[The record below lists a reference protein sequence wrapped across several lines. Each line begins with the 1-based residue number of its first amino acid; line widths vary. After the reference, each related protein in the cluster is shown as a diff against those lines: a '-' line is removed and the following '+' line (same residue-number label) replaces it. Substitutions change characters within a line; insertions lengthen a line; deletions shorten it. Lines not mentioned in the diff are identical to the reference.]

1 MKKQEKTAKIT
12 ESSHSSVTEPGVTV
26 TGTSRDCHVTEDGL
40 DVASRDSTC
49 RHVAGCDKS
58 RAKYREDSR
67 NYRKHS
73 KRNLDMIDRSLAE
86 NGAGRSILLDNTGE
100 SIAGS
105 GTLRTALKRGVPIR
119 EIHTDG
125 TELIAVIRDDIGPD
139 DPRRRRLAL
148 ADNATTDASDW
159 DFDAIEGDGWT
170 ADDLSEWGVEVPE
183 EFDKK
188 PKEVGDDDDDDDDGY
203 YGDRRERTFNKYLL
217 HEFDP
222 FRCCGFYQMPTLEPE
237 TFVPERLIDFNA
249 AKSSKDF
256 NCGVHFFIDDYRFEC
271 FWNSPAQYVDKMR
284 LYECAFTPD
293 FSLYMDMP
301 MAMKIWN
308 VYRSRLIGQI
318 MQNAG
323 IRVIPTV
330 SWAEPETY
338 AFCFDG
344 IPEGGNVAVSTVGV
358 MRDKEAKNIFMDGM
372 AAMIEK
378 VKPAMILMYG
388 KAIPEACGNV
398 PFKSYENDTFGA
410 QFAKR
415 VRGEE

>member
-12 ESSHSSVTEPGVTV
+12 EFCHSSVSEPGVTV
-26 TGTSRDCHVTEDGL
+26 SGTSRDGTCH
-40 DVASRDSTC
+40 
-49 RHVAGCDKS
+49 HVADCDKS
-58 RAKYREDSR
+58 RVKYREDSR

-73 KRNLDMIDRSLAE
+73 KRNLDMIDRSFAE

-119 EIHTDG
+119 EVHTDG

-148 ADNATTDASDW
+148 ADNAATDASDW
-159 DFDAIEGDGWT
+159 DFDAMQDDGWT
-170 ADDLSEWGVEVPE
+170 ADDLSEWGVEIPE
-183 EFDKK
+183 ELAKK
-188 PKEVGDDDDDDDDGY
+188 AGEEAGTEEEDDDGY

-222 FRCCGFYQMPTLEPE
+222 FRCSGFYQIPTLEPE

-249 AKSSKDF
+249 AKSSKEFDF
-256 NCGVHFFIDDYRFEC
+256 GVHFFIDDYRFEC

-308 VYRSRLIGQI
+308 IYRSRLIGQI

-358 MRDKEAKNIFMDGM
+358 MRDKEAKKIFMDGM

-378 VKPAMILMYG
+378 VKPGMILMYG
-388 KAIPEACGNV
+388 KAIPEACGEV
-398 PFKSYENDTFGA
+398 QFKSYENDTFGA
-410 QFAKR
+410 QFARRAKQK
-415 VRGEE
+415 EK

>member
-1 MKKQEKTAKIT
+1 MKKQQKTAKT
-12 ESSHSSVTEPGVTV
+12 ADDSHVTV
-26 TGTSRDCHVTEDGL
+26 TGTSRDN
-40 DVASRDSTC
+40 TC
-49 RHVAGCDKS
+49 RHVTGLDTP
-58 RAKYREDSR
+58 RAPYREDSR

-73 KRNLDMIDRSLAE
+73 KRNLDMIDRSFAE

-105 GTLRTALKRGVPIR
+105 GTLKTALKRGVPIR
-119 EIHTDG
+119 EVHTDG

-139 DPRRRRLAL
+139 DPRRKRLAL
-148 ADNATTDASDW
+148 SDNATTDSSEW
-159 DFDAIEGDGWT
+159 DFDAIQEDGW
-170 ADDLSEWGVEVPE
+170 EPE
-183 EFDKK
+183 ELADWGIEI
-188 PKEVGDDDDDDDDGY
+188 PEAEPEPTAESDDDDGGY

-222 FRCCGFYQMPTLEPE
+222 FRCSGFYQIPTLEPE

-256 NCGVHFFIDDYRFEC
+256 DCGVHFFIDDYRFEC

-308 VYRSRLIGQI
+308 IYRSRLIGQI

-358 MRDKEAKNIFMDGM
+358 MRDREAQRVFKDGM

-378 VKPAMILMYG
+378 VKPSMILMYG
-388 KAIPEACGNV
+388 KPIPEACGDV
-398 PFKSYENDTFGA
+398 PFRSYENDTFGA
-410 QFAKR
+410 QFAARAKTR
-415 VRGEE
+415 KEK

>member
-1 MKKQEKTAKIT
+1 MKKRSKAE
-12 ESSHSSVTEPGVTV
+12 ESHLTI
-26 TGTSRDCHVTEDGL
+26 TGTSRDIHVTEDGL
-40 DVASRDSTC
+40 DVTSRDSTC
-49 RHVAGCDKS
+49 RHVADCDKS

-73 KRNLDMIDRSLAE
+73 KRNLDMIERSFAE

-125 TELIAVIRDDIGPD
+125 SELIAVIRDDIGPD

-159 DFDAIEGDGWT
+159 DFDAIDGDGWT
-170 ADDLSEWGVEVPE
+170 ADELSDWGIEVPE

-188 PKEVGDDDDDDDDGY
+188 TEEKEDDDDYGY

-222 FRCCGFYQMPTLEPE
+222 FQCAGFYQIPTLEPE

-249 AKSSKDF
+249 AKSSKEFD
-256 NCGVHFFIDDYRFEC
+256 CGVHFFIDDYRFEC
-271 FWNSPAQYVDKMR
+271 FWNSPSQYVDKMR

-358 MRDKEAKNIFMDGM
+358 MRDKEAKKIFMDGM

-388 KAIPEACGNV
+388 KAIPEACGDV
-398 PFKSYENDTFGA
+398 PFKSYENDTFGT

-415 VRGEE
+415 RKQKEK

>member
-1 MKKQEKTAKIT
+1 MKIKQ
-12 ESSHSSVTEPGVTV
+12 
-26 TGTSRDCHVTEDGL
+26 
-40 DVASRDSTC
+40 
-49 RHVAGCDKS
+49 DK
-58 RAKYREDSR
+58 R
-67 NYRKHS
+67 NYRKHGD
-73 KRNLDMIDRSLAE
+73 RNKAMIRRSLE
-86 NGAGRSILLDNTGE
+86 ECGAGRSILIDNENTAV
-100 SIAGS
+100 AGN
-105 GTLRTALKRGVPIR
+105 GVLEQAEKLGIPIR
-119 EIHTDG
+119 VIESDG
-125 TELIAVIRDDIGPD
+125 SELIAVKRTDLSPD
-139 DPRRRRLAL
+139 DPKRKELAL

-159 DFDAIEGDGWT
+159 DFEAMQDDGWG
-170 ADDLSEWGVEVPE
+170 ADDLSEWGVEIPE
-183 EFDKK
+183 EFGNKTEK
-188 PKEVGDDDDDDDDGY
+188 PEENEEDEEGY

-222 FRCCGFYQMPTLEPE
+222 FRCSGFYQMPTLDPE

-249 AKSSKDF
+249 AKSTKDF
-256 NCGVHFFIDDYRFEC
+256 DCGVHFFIDDYRFEC
-271 FWNSPAQYVDKMR
+271 FWNSPSQYVDKMR

-308 VYRSRLIGQI
+308 IYRSRLIGQI

-358 MRDKEAKNIFMDGM
+358 MRDKEAKKIFMDGM

-378 VKPAMILMYG
+378 VKPSMILMYG
-388 KAIPEACGNV
+388 KPIPEACDDV

-415 VRGEE
+415 RKQKEK

>member
-1 MKKQEKTAKIT
+1 M
-12 ESSHSSVTEPGVTV
+12 S
-26 TGTSRDCHVTEDGL
+26 
-40 DVASRDSTC
+40 
-49 RHVAGCDKS
+49 GCDKS
-58 RAKYREDSR
+58 RAQYREDSR

-73 KRNLDMIDRSLAE
+73 KRNLDMIDRSFAE

-105 GTLRTALKRGVPIR
+105 GTLRTALRRGVPIR
-119 EIHTDG
+119 EVHTDG

-159 DFDAIEGDGWT
+159 DFDAMTDDGWT
-170 ADDLSEWGVEVPE
+170 ADDLSEWGVEIPE
-183 EFDKK
+183 EFGNKTEK
-188 PKEVGDDDDDDDDGY
+188 PEENEEDEEGY

-222 FRCCGFYQMPTLEPE
+222 FRCSGFYQIPALEPE

-249 AKSSKDF
+249 AKSSKEFDY
-256 NCGVHFFIDDYRFEC
+256 GVHFFIDDYRFEC
-271 FWNSPAQYVDKMR
+271 FWNSPSQYVDKIR

-308 VYRSRLIGQI
+308 IYRSRLIGQI

-358 MRDKEAKNIFMDGM
+358 MRDKEAQRVFRDGM

-378 VKPAMILMYG
+378 VKPRMILMYG
-388 KAIPEACGNV
+388 KPIPEACDDV

-415 VRGEE
+415 RKQKEK

>member
-1 MKKQEKTAKIT
+1 MRGDKEFSAMKKQEKTAKIT
-12 ESSHSSVTEPGVTV
+12 EFCHSSVTEQGVTV
-26 TGTSRDCHVTEDGL
+26 TGTSRDNHVT
-40 DVASRDSTC
+40 
-49 RHVAGCDKS
+49 GCDKS
-58 RAKYREDSR
+58 RAPYREDSH

-73 KRNLDMIDRSLAE
+73 KRNLDMIDRSFAE

-159 DFDAIEGDGWT
+159 DFDAMQDDGWT

-188 PKEVGDDDDDDDDGY
+188 TEAPGDDDDDNGY
-203 YGDRRERTFNKYLL
+203 CGDRRERTFNKYRL

-222 FRCCGFYQMPTLEPE
+222 FRCSGFYQIPSLEPE

-249 AKSSKDF
+249 AKSTKDF
-256 NCGVHFFIDDYRFEC
+256 DYGVHFFIDDYRFEC
-271 FWNSPAQYVDKMR
+271 FWNSPDQYVDKMR

-358 MRDKEAKNIFMDGM
+358 MRDKEAKKIFMDGM
-372 AAMIEK
+372 SAMIEK
-378 VKPAMILMYG
+378 VKPSMILMYG

-398 PFKSYENDTFGA
+398 PFKSYENDTFGE

-415 VRGEE
+415 RNQKEK

>member
-1 MKKQEKTAKIT
+1 MKKTEKTKKIADD
-12 ESSHSSVTEPGVTV
+12 SHVTV
-26 TGTSRDCHVTEDGL
+26 TGTSRDN
-40 DVASRDSTC
+40 TC
-49 RHVAGCDKS
+49 RHVTGLDTP
-58 RAKYREDSR
+58 RAPYREDSR

-73 KRNLDMIDRSLAE
+73 KRNLAMIDRSFEE

-105 GTLRTALKRGVPIR
+105 GTLKTALKRGVPIR
-119 EIHTDG
+119 EVHTDG

-148 ADNATTDASDW
+148 ADNATSDSSEW
-159 DFDAIEGDGWT
+159 DFDAIQEDGW
-170 ADDLSEWGVEVPE
+170 EPE
-183 EFDKK
+183 ELADWGIEI
-188 PKEVGDDDDDDDDGY
+188 PEAEPEPTAESDDDDGGY

-222 FRCCGFYQMPTLEPE
+222 FRCSGFYQMPTLEPE
-237 TFVPERLIDFNA
+237 TFIPERLIDFNA
-249 AKSSKDF
+249 AKSSKEFD
-256 NCGVHFFIDDYRFEC
+256 CGVHFFIDDYRFEC
-271 FWNSPAQYVDKMR
+271 FWNYPAQYVDKMR

-344 IPEGGNVAVSTVGV
+344 IPDGGNIAVSTVGV
-358 MRDKEAKNIFMDGM
+358 MRDNEAKKIFMDGM

-378 VKPAMILMYG
+378 VKPALILMYG
-388 KAIPEACGNV
+388 KPMPEACGDV
-398 PFKSYENDTFGA
+398 PFRSYENDTFGA
-410 QFAKR
+410 QFAAR
-415 VRGEE
+415 VKARKEK

>member
-1 MKKQEKTAKIT
+1 MKNKTAKT
-12 ESSHSSVTEPGVTV
+12 AGKGHGTV
-26 TGTSRDCHVTEDGL
+26 SGQSRE
-40 DVASRDSTC
+40 
-49 RHVAGCDKS
+49 RHVADCDKS
-58 RAKYREDSR
+58 RAPYREDSR

-73 KRNLDMIDRSLAE
+73 KRNLDMIDRSFAE

-125 TELIAVIRDDIGPD
+125 SELIAVVRDDIGPD

-159 DFDAIEGDGWT
+159 DFDAMTGDGWT

-188 PKEVGDDDDDDDDGY
+188 TEAPGDDDDDNGY

-222 FRCCGFYQMPTLEPE
+222 FRCAGFYQMPTLEPE

-249 AKSSKDF
+249 AKSSKEFD
-256 NCGVHFFIDDYRFEC
+256 CGVHFFIDDYRFEC

-308 VYRSRLIGQI
+308 IYRSRLIGQI

-358 MRDKEAKNIFMDGM
+358 MRDKEAKKIFMDGM

-378 VKPAMILMYG
+378 VNPAVILMYG
-388 KAIPEACGNV
+388 KAIPEACGEV

-410 QFAKR
+410 QFAAR
-415 VRGEE
+415 VKPRKEN

>member
-1 MKKQEKTAKIT
+1 MKNKTEKTAGKGHST
-12 ESSHSSVTEPGVTV
+12 VSGASRDSHV
-26 TGTSRDCHVTEDGL
+26 TGDGL

-49 RHVAGCDKS
+49 RHVTGCDKS

-73 KRNLDMIDRSLAE
+73 KRNLDMIDRSFAE

-125 TELIAVIRDDIGPD
+125 TELIAVVRDDIGPD

-159 DFDAIEGDGWT
+159 DFDAMQDDGWT
-170 ADDLSEWGVEVPE
+170 ADDLSDWGVEVPE

-188 PKEVGDDDDDDDDGY
+188 TEAPGDDDDDNGY

-222 FRCCGFYQMPTLEPE
+222 FHCSGFYQIPALEPE

-256 NCGVHFFIDDYRFEC
+256 DCGVHFFIDDYRFEC

-284 LYECAFTPD
+284 LYECVFTPD

-358 MRDKEAKNIFMDGM
+358 MRDREAQRVFKDGM

-378 VKPAMILMYG
+378 VKPSMILMYG
-388 KAIPEACGNV
+388 KPIPEACGDV

-410 QFAKR
+410 QFAQRAKHKEDR
-415 VRGEE
+415 